1 LTLIKSLSKR
11 CIILL
16 PIVETL
22 KLRGIILS
30 VVESLLINSI
40 LLVLLRVEI
49 LNVGRLIMQCLKRVS
64 VEVFSFEYRAI
75 LIDAFT
81 WGHETEIVVYYFIIL
96 LIEPIRAVN
105 LALDG
110 VQLRWVLRRSDALTS
125 P

>member
-1 LTLIKSLSKR
+1 M
-11 CIILL
+11 
-16 PIVETL
+16 VETL

-30 VVESLLINSI
+30 VVEILFIDGI

-49 LNVGRLIMQCLKRVS
+49 LNFGYLVMQCLKRVS
-64 VEVFSFEYRAI
+64 VEFFSFEYRAI
-75 LIDAFT
+75 LINAFT
-81 WGHETEIVVYYFIIL
+81 WRHEAEIVVCYFLIL

>member
-1 LTLIKSLSKR
+1 M
-11 CIILL
+11 
-16 PIVETL
+16 VENL
-22 KLRGIILS
+22 KLSGIILS
-30 VVESLLINSI
+30 VVESLLICSI

-49 LNVGRLIMQCLKRVS
+49 LYVGHLFMQCLKRVS
-64 VEVFSFEYRAI
+64 VEFFSFEYRAI

-81 WGHETEIVVYYFIIL
+81 WRHEAEIVVCYFLIP

-110 VQLRWVLRRSDALTS
+110 VQLRWVLRWSDALTS